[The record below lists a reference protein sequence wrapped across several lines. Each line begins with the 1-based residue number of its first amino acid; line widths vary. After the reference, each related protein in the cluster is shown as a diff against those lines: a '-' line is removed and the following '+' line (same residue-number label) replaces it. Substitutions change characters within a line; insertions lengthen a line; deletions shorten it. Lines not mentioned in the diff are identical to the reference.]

1 MTFVTRSLNFPNE
14 RDSARFE
21 IRIRAR
27 AQPFSLNTCGRS
39 VRLAGDWN
47 FGISGYLL
55 PEYQATVAMLFGT
68 GMIFP
73 LALLIA
79 KLRGETLTD
88 RVNPLSRLMG
98 MSVLMVNLLWAVHL
112 PLLMGAPRF
121 FPLSLGIGLGIHWI
135 IYSWII
141 QHPVGLIHTLLRTGL
156 VVSAWSAFPAHRLLA
171 VPSAIVIVYLISLV
185 LMVRRSIPTSSA
197 EVWPHLGEAA
207 LDDM

>member
-1 MTFVTRSLNFPNE
+1 
-14 RDSARFE
+14 
-21 IRIRAR
+21 
-27 AQPFSLNTCGRS
+27 
-39 VRLAGDWN
+39 
-47 FGISGYLL
+47 
-55 PEYQATVAMLFGT
+55 MLFGT

-156 VVSAWSAFPAHRLLA
+156 VVGAWSAFSTHRMVA
-171 VPSAIVIVYLISLV
+171 VPVVIVFVYLFSLIW
-185 LMVRRSIPTSSA
+185 MVRRPIPPPTR
-197 EVWPHLGEAA
+197 
-207 LDDM
+207 